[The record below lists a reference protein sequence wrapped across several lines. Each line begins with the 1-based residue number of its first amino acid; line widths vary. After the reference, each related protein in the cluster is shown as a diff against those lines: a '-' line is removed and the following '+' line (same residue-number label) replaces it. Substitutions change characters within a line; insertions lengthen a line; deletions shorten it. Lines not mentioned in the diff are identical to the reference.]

1 MDGFLRAS
9 LQYRYNTIFDEPAKH
24 KRVVLLDGPFLFP
37 LFMAVKKSRY
47 PSPLC
52 QHFTQS

>member
-37 LFMAVKKSRY
+37 LFMAVKKSCY